1 MLRATPVN
9 GVTRLKKKIKENS
22 LLKGPR
28 WAEPVKVIKVEYHSN
43 FVTLS
48 AIGVNTKRFYSEV
61 LFPDDLKT
69 IQVLPSVDVVD
80 FSGDAESFFLGIEAH
95 RIRLAY
101 EFDPYYAVNVSQIDP
116 LPHQIEGVYEYILRK
131 PRIRFLLADDPGAGK
146 TIMAGLVLKELK
158 YRGIVNRT
166 LIVVPGHLKFQWQ
179 REMREKFREFFEVID
194 RGVMN
199 AFWGKNIWEE
209 RNQCITSMDFAKQED
224 VLSSLKEVN
233 WDLVIVDEAHKMAA
247 YIYGDKI
254 DRTKRYKL
262 GEVLS
267 RNSTHLL
274 FLTATPH
281 KGDPENFRLL
291 LNLLEPDLFA
301 TRHILEEAISRK
313 ENPLFLRRMKEDLKD
328 FDGRPIFLPRHVHT
342 IKYGLSPAEKMLY
355 EEVTNY
361 VMNYYQRA
369 IARENRNVALAL
381 LILQRRLASSVRA
394 IRKSLER
401 RWSRLKQ
408 MYEERTIT
416 QEAEVFVPQ
425 DIEDLPEEERW
436 KYEEKI
442 EKLTLAENLDELKA
456 EIDELENLIK
466 IAKEVEE
473 MEVETKLNELKKVMD
488 ALNLQEE
495 RDKKLLVFTE
505 AKDTLDYLVEK
516 LTEWGYDVTYIH
528 GRMSPD
534 DRIRA
539 EQEFEHRAQVMV
551 ATEAAGE
558 GINLQ
563 FCWLMVNYDI
573 PWNPNRLE
581 QRMGRIHRYG
591 QKNEVHIYNMVAID
605 TREGQILEKLFEKLE
620 IMRLHLGSDRVF
632 DVIGEIFEGIS
643 LEQLIKDAL
652 ANKRTISDILA
663 SIEAIPDKELIEKI
677 KKATAEALATKH
689 IDLSRIRKEREKAEE
704 NRLVPEYIEN
714 FFLKAFPKFG
724 GIVERRKDGFYRIP
738 RVPPELR
745 KMSVKFK
752 NKYGRVDRSYPKVSF
767 RKEEVFKGEQAEF
780 IAPGHPLLEAV
791 VERILE
797 NFKKSSNNGAVFY
810 DPEGTMEG
818 LIWFIQGEILD
829 GLNNVAGRRLF
840 ALYQAKDGSIREISS
855 AVLWDLKPAKAK
867 VPEEMMSMAINKDA
881 IISYAIS
888 SVLQKYK
895 EELQERRIK
904 EVEIKKKYGLKSLNT
919 LISESDRRILQY
931 RLKQMK
937 EGKDMSLP
945 LLREEERKE
954 DLMRKRD
961 ELLRSIELERNLK
974 LSPPEILGV
983 VAVLP
988 SPKKYEDVMAESP
1001 EVEEIGMKIALEYE
1015 RKQGRV
1021 PEDVHLQNLGFDIRS
1036 KGEREIRY
1044 IEVKARAT
1052 EGNIALTPNEWMAAQ
1067 RFADSYW
1074 LYIITTALT
1083 SPELHV
1089 IQNPAAQLKAV
1100 KEVEVVRYLVEK
1112 DEWKRVAKEVA

>member
-1 MLRATPVN
+1 MN
-9 GVTRLKKKIKENS
+9 GWKRPLGNMIKENS
-22 LLKGPR
+22 ILCGSR
-28 WAEPVKVIKVEYHSN
+28 WSEPIRVIKIEYHSD
-43 FVTLS
+43 FITIF
-48 AIGVNTKRFYSEV
+48 AIGVNTKQFYSEV
-61 LFPDDLKT
+61 LFPEDLET
-69 IQVLPSVDVVD
+69 IQVLPSVEIID
-80 FSGDAESFFLGIEAH
+80 FSGDAEFFFLGIEAH

-101 EFDPYYAVNVSQIDP
+101 EFDPYHAVNVSQIDP
-116 LPHQIEGVYEYILRK
+116 LPHQIEAVYNHILKK

-158 YRGIVNRT
+158 YRGVVNRT

-209 RNQCITSMDFAKQED
+209 KNQCITSMDFAKQED
-224 VLSSLKEVN
+224 VLSSLQEVN

-254 DRTKRYKL
+254 DRTKRYRL

-267 RNSTHLL
+267 KNSTHLL

-291 LNLLEPDLFA
+291 LNLLEPDMFA
-301 TRHILEEAISRK
+301 TRHILEEAISKK
-313 ENPLFLRRMKEDLKD
+313 ENPLFLRRMKEDLRD
-328 FDGRPIFLPRHVHT
+328 FDGRPLFPPRHVHT
-342 IKYGLSPAEKMLY
+342 IKYELSPAEKMLY
-355 EEVTNY
+355 EKVTDYVTNY
-361 VMNYYQRA
+361 YQKA

-394 IRKSLER
+394 VRKSLER
-401 RWSRLKQ
+401 RWNRLKQ
-408 MYEERTIT
+408 MYEEKSIVS
-416 QEAEVFVPQ
+416 EVEVFVPE
-425 DIEDLPEEERW
+425 DIEDLPEGERW

-442 EKLTLAENLDELKA
+442 EKLTLAENLEELKA

-466 IAKEVEE
+466 IAREVEK

-495 RDKKLLVFTE
+495 KDKKLLIFTE

-534 DRIRA
+534 DRIKA
-539 EQEFEHRAQVMV
+539 EQKFEHEAQVMV

-591 QKNEVHIYNMVAID
+591 QKNEVHIYNMVAVD

-652 ANKRTISDILA
+652 ANKRTIDDILA
-663 SIEAIPDKELIEKI
+663 SIEAIPDRELIEKI

-689 IDLSRIRKEREKAEE
+689 IDLSRIREEREKAEE
-704 NRLVPEYIEN
+704 NRLVPEYIES

-724 GIVERRKDGFYRIP
+724 GVIEKRKDGFYRVS
-738 RVPPELR
+738 RVPSELR
-745 KMSVKFK
+745 KISIKFK
-752 NKYGRVDRSYPKVSF
+752 NKYGRVDRIYPKVSF

-791 VERILE
+791 IERIME
-797 NFKKSSNNGAVFY
+797 RFKKSSKNGAVFY
-810 DPEGTMEG
+810 DPEGVMEG

-840 ALYQAKDGSIREISS
+840 ALYQAKDGSISEIPS
-855 AVLWDLKPAKAK
+855 AVLWDLKPAKTTK
-867 VPEEMMSMAINKDA
+867 VPEELMLMTANKST
-881 IISYAIS
+881 IMSYAIS
-888 SVLQKYK
+888 SVLQRYK
-895 EELQERRIK
+895 EELQERRNK

-919 LISESDRRILQY
+919 LISESEQRILQY

-937 EGKDMSLP
+937 EGRDMSLP

-961 ELLRSIELERNLK
+961 ELLKNIELERSLK
-974 LSPPEILGV
+974 LSPPEIIGV
-983 VAVLP
+983 AAVLP
-988 SPKKYEDVMAESP
+988 MPKKFEDVMAESP
-1001 EVEEIGMKIALEYE
+1001 EVEAIGMKIAMEYE
-1015 RKQGRV
+1015 LKEGRI

-1036 KGEREIRY
+1036 KDKREIRY
-1044 IEVKARAT
+1044 IEVKARAK
-1052 EGNIALTPNEWMAAQ
+1052 EGKIALTPNEWMAAQ
-1067 RFADSYW
+1067 RFGDNYW
-1074 LYIITTALT
+1074 LYIITNAL
-1083 SPELHV
+1083 SHPKLYI
-1089 IQNPAAQLKAV
+1089 IQNPAARLKAV

-1112 DEWKRVAKEVA
+1112 DGWMRVAKEVT